1 MKIIVFF
8 LILIACGTGY
18 SQEKLEKVFTPKN
31 IYGVGA
37 GLAYDF
43 KTSSKID
50 EGALGL
56 NFEIAYK
63 YSLIE
68 SYAGV
73 GANLGGSAFF
83 NNSKKDFSTPPYGA
97 TDLGFQNTVYI
108 YLTPLAFVKFEPF
121 FGYAGYNLGSL
132 LKRKVY
138 KYSDNYYTTE
148 EKSEFIGHP
157 VIGAGLMFF
166 SRSINKNTQRWGFYI
181 SAEAGFLN
189 DKFIQSKLNAGA
201 IYVY

>member
-1 MKIIVFF
+1 MKILVFVLV
-8 LILIACGTGY
+8 LISCGTGF
-18 SQEKLEKVFTPKN
+18 SQQKLEKVFTPKN

-56 NFEIAYK
+56 GGEFSYK

-68 SYAGV
+68 SYAGI
-73 GANLGGSAFF
+73 GATLGGSFF
-83 NNSKKDFSTPPYGA
+83 INKSEKDFSTPPYGA
-97 TDLGFQNTVYI
+97 TDLGFQNTVYL

-121 FGYAGYNLGSL
+121 YGYAGYNIGSL
-132 LKRKVY
+132 QKRKVY
-138 KYSDNYYTTE
+138 KYSENYYTTE
-148 EKSEFIGHP
+148 EKSEFVGHP

-166 SRSINKNTQRWGFYI
+166 SRSINKNTQKWGFYI

-189 DKFIQSKLNAGA
+189 DKFIQSKLSVGT